1 MKREFHV
8 RFCERLWGKFP
19 GSTHQILLTN
29 LSIDTIRMLS
39 IYRKIAHMKL
49 TAKHLGLITAL
60 LFGVTHAD
68 APAEGSALGVL
79 GIASSATPTGEA
91 ITANP
96 ENQSTSSTLTAEVI
110 TANPEDQSTSHS
122 QVFEE
127 GPKQLTSSEKLTE
140 SLSEV
145 NKALKEGV
153 QTMADV
159 ACTVV
164 DVIGSGLFIGKKVVI
179 LAVSIGMVGW
189 FTAKALYIT
198 GSIIAEFYQTTF
210 ASQ

>member
-1 MKREFHV
+1 
-8 RFCERLWGKFP
+8 
-19 GSTHQILLTN
+19 
-29 LSIDTIRMLS
+29 
-39 IYRKIAHMKL
+39 MKL
-49 TAKHLGLITAL
+49 TAKHLGLLSIL

-68 APAEGSALGVL
+68 APADAPFCDVL
-79 GIASSATPTGEA
+79 ADKCSATLTGEA
-91 ITANP
+91 IT
-96 ENQSTSSTLTAEVI
+96 T
-110 TANPEDQSTSHS
+110 TSHA
-122 QVFEE
+122 QGIEE
-127 GPKQLTSSEKLTE
+127 GAKQSTSSEKLTE
-140 SLSEV
+140 SLTEI

-164 DVIGSGLFIGKKVVI
+164 DAIGSGLFIGKKVVI
-179 LAVSIGMVGW
+179 LAVSMGMVGW

>member
-1 MKREFHV
+1 
-8 RFCERLWGKFP
+8 
-19 GSTHQILLTN
+19 
-29 LSIDTIRMLS
+29 
-39 IYRKIAHMKL
+39 MKL